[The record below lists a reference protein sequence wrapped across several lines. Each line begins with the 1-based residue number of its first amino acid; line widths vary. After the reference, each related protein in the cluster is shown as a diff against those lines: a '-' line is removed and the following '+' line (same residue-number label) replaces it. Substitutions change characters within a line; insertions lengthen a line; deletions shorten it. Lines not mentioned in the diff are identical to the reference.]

1 MKRYIKANTEKP
13 KIDHVT
19 TEWEEFED
27 GTGIKFT
34 IYSDD
39 DEVLFEEIF
48 DYDDVDSDAIYD
60 SAAELAI
67 ISLSQQYELTQSAI
81 DAIKEE
87 NT

>member
-1 MKRYIKANTEKP
+1 MKRYIRADSSKP
-13 KIDHVT
+13 TLDSVYT
-19 TEWEEFED
+19 VWEEYDD

-34 IYSDD
+34 IYSED
-39 DEVLFEEIF
+39 DEMLFESVY
-48 DYDDVDSDAIYD
+48 DYSDVDPDQVFD
-60 SAAELAI
+60 SATELAI